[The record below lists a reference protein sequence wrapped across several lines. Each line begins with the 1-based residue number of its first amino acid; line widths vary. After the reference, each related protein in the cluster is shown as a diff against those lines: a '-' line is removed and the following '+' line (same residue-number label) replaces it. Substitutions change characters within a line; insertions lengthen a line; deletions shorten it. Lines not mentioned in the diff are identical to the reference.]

1 MLDAELRA
9 ALAEDL
15 EQLIRLH
22 DRELDEIT
30 LKALREVSF
39 PENFALLPRAG
50 TDLLHQALT
59 VSETQGGPGG
69 PEEPGGANENSTEA
83 PPVLELLAADYAAIY
98 LSCAFGAS
106 PYESVWLSEDQLAC
120 EQPMFELREIYA
132 RYGLGVSNWRQRY
145 DDHFVLQMQ
154 FLLHQLRASD
164 TDWPVVGNILDE
176 HLLYWI
182 GDFAARVAARCNTP
196 FYAGLLLATVDWLEQ
211 ARDLI
216 AEQASA
222 PRLPRETVNARLQ
235 KKLAAQKESVAP
247 LKFMPGGAG
256 PSW

>member
-1 MLDAELRA
+1 MLDAPLRA

-30 LKALREVSF
+30 LKALSEVSF

-50 TDLLHQALT
+50 TDLLHQALNASAPKT
-59 VSETQGGPGG
+59 RDRPQGQ
-69 PEEPGGANENSTEA
+69 GGANENPA
-83 PPVLELLAADYAAIY
+83 PSQFLDLLAADYAAIY

-106 PYESVWLSEDQLAC
+106 PYESVWLSEDHLAC

-132 RYGLGVSNWRQRY
+132 RHGLKVSNWRQRY

-154 FLLHQLRASD
+154 FLLHRLRAAD
-164 TDWPVVGNILDE
+164 TNWPEVGNILDE

-182 GDFAARVAARCNTP
+182 GDFAARVAGRCNTP
-196 FYAGLLLATVDWLEQ
+196 FYAGLVLATVDWLEQ
-211 ARDLI
+211 VRDLI
-216 AEQASA
+216 AEQALA
-222 PRLPRETVNARLQ
+222 PRLSREEVSTRLRERIV
-235 KKLAAQKESVAP
+235 AQKEAVAP